1 MATNADDESKTGFA
15 GVITTT
21 TAVTTM
27 QPAAGDERNRKDE
40 ELDFDSESSSTALWK
55 RLHAE
60 ALEALEEEPELCMLF
75 KRTILAP
82 GVSCFE
88 EAVAMTVCYRLLQTP
103 CSQTAASM
111 AASPSYSPV
120 FCPNSLFEIFRKAL
134 MNSDDL
140 ELGHTMSH
148 AVRQDVL
155 AVIDRDPACDT
166 ILEVV
171 LFMKGFSALVC
182 HRAARQKWVQ
192 SLARG
197 RSRSL
202 TALFLQSQASAVFG
216 MDIHPAANIG
226 AGILLDHGTG
236 VVIGETARI
245 GDGCTLLHAVTLGG
259 TGKEHGDRHPKIGER
274 VFIGAGAKILGNVHV
289 GDGAK
294 IGAGSIVLTSIPA
307 GATAVGAPAKI
318 IGRAL
323 EQDPAR
329 NRDENLD
336 QVIMLHK
343 SLSIATFASTPPT
356 SEGGSTSNL
365 EDLPADDAALD
376 HEEDNEQDGP
386 VDSDP
391 AAAHHHG
398 SRRQLQDD
406 DLAPPGCFCPF
417 RDYVHMSL
425 SAPKGTLTIVSLQK
439 VMRPEGCTSNE
450 IGSTFF
456 DLDLRNVGYVHW
468 SEAYQLLPSSLS
480 RNTRL
485 TDDQIE
491 AVVENLRVH
500 YQSQCEAS
508 KARRP
513 HSLSIS
519 SHQSSK

>member
-1 MATNADDESKTGFA
+1 MTIENDNDDA
-15 GVITTT
+15 RNGVG
-21 TAVTTM
+21 AV
-27 QPAAGDERNRKDE
+27 DV
-40 ELDFDSESSSTALWK
+40 DSDSSSSALWK

-60 ALEALEEEPELCMLF
+60 ALEAVEEEPELCMLL

-88 EAVAMTVCYRLLQTP
+88 EAVAMTVCYRLLQAP
-103 CSQTAASM
+103 CSQTATGTSAISVH
-111 AASPSYSPV
+111 SSPV
-120 FCPNSLFEIFRKAL
+120 FCPNSLYEIFRKAL
-134 MNSDDL
+134 MNPDDL
-140 ELGHTMSH
+140 ELGHTMSY

-182 HRAARQKWVQ
+182 HRAARQKWMQ

-197 RSRSL
+197 KSRSL
-202 TALFLQSQASAVFG
+202 AALFLQSQASAVFG
-216 MDIHPAANIG
+216 MDIHPAASIG

-274 VFIGAGAKILGNVHV
+274 VFIGAGAKILGNVHI

-318 IGRAL
+318 IGRAI
-323 EQDPAR
+323 EPDPAR

-336 QVIMLHK
+336 QVSMLHK
-343 SLSIATFASTPPT
+343 SSSIATVVSTPPT
-356 SEGGSTSNL
+356 SEGGSTTNP
-365 EDLPADDAALD
+365 EDLQADYAAHD
-376 HEEDNEQDGP
+376 YDNDEKDENDVEEQVFGEDCP
-386 VDSDP
+386 VDATDTRTP
-391 AAAHHHG
+391 HHHG

-406 DLAPPGCFCPF
+406 DLVPPGCFCPF
-417 RDYVHMSL
+417 RDYVHMAFM
-425 SAPKGTLTIVSLQK
+425 APKGTITIVSLQK

-456 DLDLRNVGYVHW
+456 DLDLRNVGYVRW
-468 SEAYQLLPSSLS
+468 SEAYEHLPPSLS

-485 TDDQIE
+485 TQDQIN
-491 AVVENLRVH
+491 AVVENLRLH
-500 YQSQCEAS
+500 YQSNCDATRSQ
-508 KARRP
+508 RP

-519 SHQSSK
+519 SHHSSK